1 MTKRHFS
8 VNVPCPPL
16 CKHQVLEHC
25 FAIAFLLELL
35 YRVATE
41 GRKYFHEAMNIFD
54 TVPWRLLGK
63 HFPLRDGKVRVTV
76 HLFAMVEALVL
87 IACVDLYILTPLVSS
102 SSFNNTSSLRILRT
116 VKLVDS

>member
-54 TVPWRLLGK
+54 TVPWRLFGK
-63 HFPLRDGKVRVTV
+63 HFPLRDAGSKVRVG
-76 HLFAMVEALVL
+76 ESYRALICNGRGIGAHCL
-87 IACVDLYILTPLVSS
+87 C
-102 SSFNNTSSLRILRT
+102 
-116 VKLVDS
+116 